1 MDIKKELEIMKEIEA
16 ANKRHVEEWKKQQ
29 EADKMLAV
37 FVDVYGTGRVKKVR
51 IRRDL
56 DEYYRL
62 LKCTTVDM
70 PFRWI
75 GGKQFVFICDDEGA
89 FRKDCKPSA
98 RNGDEVM
105 LVGNLLVVAFDGHE
119 DIRGLT
125 EDEVKHIMKHVTGL
139 GRMDKRGAVDIWS
152 VLTDVTYMREG

>member
-51 IRRDL
+51 IRPEL

-75 GGKQFVFICDDEGA
+75 GGKQFVFICDDEGT
-89 FRKDCKPSA
+89 FRKDCKLSA

-125 EDEVKHIMKHVTGL
+125 EDEVTHILKHVTVL

-152 VLTDVTYMREG
+152 VLDGVTYTWEG